1 MPMVASNKADLRK
14 FAQLHISSGGPNN
27 VRVVRNGPLG
37 KPFEALGEM
46 RPSIFLSNDEKEA
59 NEKTNKQQNNNASTS
74 RL

>member
-1 MPMVASNKADLRK
+1 MSESSETGRLASLLKRSVK
-14 FAQLHISSGGPNN
+14 C
-27 VRVVRNGPLG
+27 
-37 KPFEALGEM
+37 EM

>member
-46 RPSIFLSNDEKEA
+46 RNAAFDFSVQRRKGSKRKD
-59 NEKTNKQQNNNASTS
+59 KQTTK
-74 RL
+74 

>member
-1 MPMVASNKADLRK
+1 MYANGGLQQGRPSCTSRAGFQIMSESSETGRLASLLKRSAK
-14 FAQLHISSGGPNN
+14 C
-27 VRVVRNGPLG
+27 
-37 KPFEALGEM
+37 EM